1 MEGLWFRRL
10 GPDPP
15 GRIRLICFP
24 HAGGA
29 AGSYGA
35 LARALSP
42 HADVLSVQYPGRQD
56 RRNEPPVADLH
67 ALAARIADH
76 LPAGPHAF
84 FGHSMGAIVAY
95 EVARLLGDTGPGRL
109 FASGRAAPSVP
120 NRRYVHLRDDRELV
134 RDVQLLGGAGNSS
147 LDDPDLLAMVLPALR
162 ADYAAI
168 ETYRWTPGPPLACP
182 VTVLLGAEDPL
193 VGVREAR
200 AWRDHTTAGI
210 TLRPYPG
217 GHFYLERQTDH
228 VARDL
233 LDDLGVTEP
242 TRPWT
247 SSASWHGHRT

>member
-1 MEGLWFRRL
+1 MDGLWFRRFA
-10 GPDPP
+10 PEAR

-29 AGSYGA
+29 ASSYSA

-42 HADVLSVQYPGRQD
+42 HVDVLSIQYPGRQD
-56 RRNEPPVADLH
+56 RRNEPPIADLH
-67 ALAARIADH
+67 ALATRIADR

-95 EVARLLGDTGPGRL
+95 EVARRLGGTAPTRL

-120 NRRYVHLRDDRELV
+120 NGRHVHLRDDRELV
-134 RDVQLLGGAGNSS
+134 RDVRLLGGAGNSA
-147 LDDPDLLAMVLPALR
+147 LDDPELLAMILPPLR
-162 ADYAAI
+162 ADYTAI

-182 VTVLLGAEDPL
+182 VTVLIGDEDPL
-193 VGVREAR
+193 VDIRDAR
-200 AWRDHTTAGI
+200 VWHDHTHAGI

-217 GHFYLERQTDH
+217 GHFYLERQPDH

-233 LDDLGVTEP
+233 LDDLGVTEL
-242 TRPWT
+242 TRP
-247 SSASWHGHRT
+247 